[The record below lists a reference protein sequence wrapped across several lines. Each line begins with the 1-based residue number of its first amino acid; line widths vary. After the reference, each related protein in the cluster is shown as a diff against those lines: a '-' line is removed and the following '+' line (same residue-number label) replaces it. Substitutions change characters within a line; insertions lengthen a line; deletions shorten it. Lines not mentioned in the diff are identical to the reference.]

1 MAHINDGCNTE
12 VLSLP
17 FGSLSAI
24 KLVYEAHK
32 SLQNGYGNT
41 NHFYGQLETAKSFLK
56 LSCDIE
62 YCF

>member
-1 MAHINDGCNTE
+1 MSARLAGGGWVNGENNKFMAHINDGCNTE

-41 NHFYGQLETAKSFLK
+41 NHFYGQ
-56 LSCDIE
+56 
-62 YCF
+62 

>member
-1 MAHINDGCNTE
+1 MVHINDGCSTE

-32 SLQNGYGNT
+32 SLQNGYSNT
-41 NHFYGQLETAKSFLK
+41 QPLLWTVETAKSVLK